1 VVTFVGYPAEKV
13 TFVQGERAIYNSS
26 LGVRR
31 GFCSMCGTPIS
42 YEADRYPGEIHL
54 YISALDN
61 PDDFAP
67 QQHVHFN
74 EKIEWFDTNDDL
86 PRKESSG

>member
-1 VVTFVGYPAEKV
+1 MVTFLGYPAEKV
-13 TFVQGERAIYNSS
+13 KIVQGERAIYNSS

-31 GFCSMCGTPIS
+31 GFCSKCGTPIS

-61 PDDFAP
+61 PDDFKP
-67 QQHVHFN
+67 EQHVHFD
-74 EKIEWFDTNDDL
+74 EKIAWFDTNDDL